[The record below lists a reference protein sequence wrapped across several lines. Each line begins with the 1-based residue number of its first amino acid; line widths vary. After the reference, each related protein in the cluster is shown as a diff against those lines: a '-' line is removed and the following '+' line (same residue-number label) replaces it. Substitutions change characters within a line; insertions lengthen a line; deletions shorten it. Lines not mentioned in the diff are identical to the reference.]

1 MIVNRLGLSQYRNM
15 TEEQFSPGPGVN
27 VICGSNAQGKT
38 NLLEGLWLFTGGRSF
53 RGAKDSELVAF
64 GEPRASV
71 RLDFFARDREQRA
84 QLTVENGRRKAS
96 LNRSEER
103 RVGKE

>member
-1 MIVNRLGLSQYRNM
+1 M

-71 RLDFFARDREQRA
+71 RLLRFWKKSLSLFWVCLTKVLLFAETAITEPQ
-84 QLTVENGRRKAS
+84 Q
-96 LNRSEER
+96 
-103 RVGKE
+103 